1 MNRTHIGLGIFVL
14 GTLGL
19 LIWLAQSI
27 GALGGRRGVEYEVR
41 LEHAAGLVANN
52 AVKVAGV
59 EVGRIEKIGVDH
71 DIAVLTLRVDE
82 DIVLH
87 TDAKAIVRAK
97 SLLGE
102 KYLQL
107 DPGERESPVL
117 EAGGRIADVETQF
130 EVDQVLN
137 ALQPLL
143 GGEDSIAGVLGP
155 LAERLA
161 ALMDDATGKDG
172 KPPIVT
178 RADIDQLVDDV
189 KVTSATVRRIATDNE
204 ADIRKIVESTRDLAG
219 DPRLPVLLA
228 RADRMSKT
236 LDERLPQ
243 LLDRTEAA
251 LEKLEK
257 VAAIV
262 DDDRAKKIGTIIDD
276 ATVAMANLR
285 TLSNDLKGLGKTVE
299 PLLESLGKLAKRALA
314 LDGPTIRQFLQKE
327 GVKVYFGSK
336 REASKVLGGAAVV
349 DDEGPTRE
357 KRTGSVASERTPNAG
372 RHCGTSVASSS
383 PSRRRR
389 SVSMAIL
396 ASMRASWA
404 PMQ

>member
-1 MNRTHIGLGIFVL
+1 MNRTHIGLGVFVL

-71 DIAVLTLRVDE
+71 DVAVLTLRVDE
-82 DIVLH
+82 EIVLH

-107 DPGERESPVL
+107 APGERDSPVL
-117 EAGGRIADVETQF
+117 EPGGVITDVETHF

-143 GGEDSIAGVLGP
+143 GGEDSIAGMLGP
-155 LAERLA
+155 LADRMA

-172 KPPIVT
+172 KPPIIT
-178 RADIDQLVDDV
+178 RAEIDQLVDDV
-189 KVTSATVRRIATDNE
+189 TTTSAAVRRIATDNE
-204 ADIRKIVESTRDLAG
+204 ADIREIVRSTRDIAG
-219 DPRLPVLLA
+219 DPRISLLLA
-228 RADRMSKT
+228 RADSLSAT

-251 LEKLEK
+251 LAKLEK
-257 VAAIV
+257 LAEIV

-276 ATVAMANLR
+276 AAVAMANLR
-285 TLSNDLKGLGKTVE
+285 TLSGDLEDLGKVIE
-299 PLLESLGKLAKRALA
+299 PLLEDLGRLAARALA

-327 GVKVYFGSK
+327 GVKVYFGNK
-336 REASKVLGGAAVV
+336 REALKALGG
-349 DDEGPTRE
+349 DSGEE
-357 KRTGSVASERTPNAG
+357 
-372 RHCGTSVASSS
+372 
-383 PSRRRR
+383 
-389 SVSMAIL
+389 
-396 ASMRASWA
+396 
-404 PMQ
+404 

>member
-1 MNRTHIGLGIFVL
+1 MNRTHIGLGVFVL

-27 GALGGRRGVEYEVR
+27 GALGGGGGVRYEVR
-41 LEHAAGLVANN
+41 LDHAAGLVANN

-82 DIVLH
+82 EIVLH
-87 TDAKAIVRAK
+87 TDATAIVRAK

-107 DPGERESPVL
+107 APGERDSPVL
-117 EAGGRIADVETQF
+117 EPGGLIERVETHF

-137 ALQPLL
+137 ALEPLL
-143 GGEDSIAGVLGP
+143 GGEDSIAGMLGP

-161 ALMDDATGKDG
+161 ALLDDATGKDG
-172 KPPIVT
+172 KPPIIT
-178 RADIDQLVDDV
+178 RADIDTLVDDV
-189 KVTSATVRRIATDNE
+189 KTTSAAVRRMATENE
-204 ADIRKIVESTRDLAG
+204 ADIREIVKSTRELTG
-219 DPRLPVLLA
+219 DRRIPLLLA
-228 RADRMSKT
+228 RADSMTAT

-251 LEKLEK
+251 LAKLEK
-257 VAAIV
+257 LADIV

-276 ATVAMANLR
+276 ATVATANLR

-299 PLLESLGKLAKRALA
+299 PLLEDLGRLASRALA

-327 GVKVYFGSK
+327 GVKVYVGNK
-336 REASKVLGGAAVV
+336 REAAKAFGGA
-349 DDEGPTRE
+349 D
-357 KRTGSVASERTPNAG
+357 
-372 RHCGTSVASSS
+372 
-383 PSRRRR
+383 
-389 SVSMAIL
+389 
-396 ASMRASWA
+396 
-404 PMQ
+404 

>member
-336 REASKVLGGAAVV
+336 REASKVLGGAAV
-349 DDEGPTRE
+349 DDDGP
-357 KRTGSVASERTPNAG
+357 
-372 RHCGTSVASSS
+372 
-383 PSRRRR
+383 
-389 SVSMAIL
+389 
-396 ASMRASWA
+396 
-404 PMQ
+404 

>member
-27 GALGGRRGVEYEVR
+27 GALGGGSGVRYEVR

-59 EVGRIEKIGVDH
+59 EVGKIEKIGVDH
-71 DIAVLTLRVDE
+71 DIAVLTLRVDPE
-82 DIVLH
+82 VVLH
-87 TDAKAIVRAK
+87 TDATAIVRAK

-107 DPGERESPVL
+107 TPGERDSPVL
-117 EAGGRIADVETQF
+117 AADGLIENVETHF

-155 LAERLA
+155 LAERLGEM
-161 ALMDDATGKDG
+161 MDSATGKDG
-172 KPPIVT
+172 QPPIIT
-178 RADIDQLVDDV
+178 RAEIDQIIDDV
-189 KVTSATVRRIATDNE
+189 KTTSATVRRIATENE
-204 ADIRKIVESTRDLAG
+204 EDIRTIVKNTKTLTD
-219 DPRLPVLLA
+219 DPRVDRLLA
-228 RADRMSKT
+228 RADNMSAT

-243 LLDRTEAA
+243 LLERTESSLAK
-251 LEKLEK
+251 LEKLAE
-257 VAAIV
+257 IV

-285 TLSNDLKGLGKTVE
+285 TLSGELRGLSKSVE
-299 PLLESLGKLAKRALA
+299 PLVKDLAKLARRAMA
-314 LDGPTIRQFLQKE
+314 LDAATIRQFLQKE
-327 GVKVYFGSK
+327 GMKVYFGSK
-336 REASKVLGGAAVV
+336 READKVLGEV
-349 DDEGPTRE
+349 D
-357 KRTGSVASERTPNAG
+357 
-372 RHCGTSVASSS
+372 
-383 PSRRRR
+383 
-389 SVSMAIL
+389 
-396 ASMRASWA
+396 
-404 PMQ
+404 

>member
-14 GTLGL
+14 GTLAL

-27 GALGGRRGVEYEVR
+27 GALGGRRGVQYEVR

-71 DIAVLTLRVDE
+71 DTAVLTLRVDE
-82 DIVLH
+82 EVVLH

-107 DPGERESPVL
+107 APGERTSPVL
-117 EAGGRIADVETQF
+117 EPGGLITDVETHF

-161 ALMDDATGKDG
+161 ELMDDATGKDG
-172 KPPIVT
+172 KPPILT
-178 RADIDQLVDDV
+178 RADIDQIVDDV
-189 KVTSATVRRIATDNE
+189 KTTSATVRRIATDNE
-204 ADIRKIVESTRDLAG
+204 TDIRKIVQSTRDLAG
-219 DPRLPVLLA
+219 DPRLPLLLA
-228 RADRMSKT
+228 RADSMSAT
-236 LDERLPQ
+236 LDERLPA

-251 LEKLEK
+251 LAELERLTK
-257 VAAIV
+257 IV

-285 TLSNDLKGLGKTVE
+285 TLSGELKGLGKTVE
-299 PLLESLGKLAKRALA
+299 PLLEDLRRLAERALA

-327 GVKVYFGSK
+327 GVKVYFGNK
-336 REASKVLGGAAVV
+336 REAAKALGAGG
-349 DDEGPTRE
+349 DDE
-357 KRTGSVASERTPNAG
+357 
-372 RHCGTSVASSS
+372 
-383 PSRRRR
+383 
-389 SVSMAIL
+389 
-396 ASMRASWA
+396 
-404 PMQ
+404 

>member
-27 GALGGRRGVEYEVR
+27 GALGGRSGVVYEVR

-71 DIAVLTLRVDE
+71 DVAVLTLRVDS

-87 TDAKAIVRAK
+87 TDATAIVRAK

-107 DPGERESPVL
+107 TPGERESPVL
-117 EAGGRIADVETQF
+117 AAGGQIEKVETHF

-143 GGEDSIAGVLGP
+143 GGEDSIAGMLGP
-155 LAERLA
+155 LAERMA
-161 ALMDDATGKDG
+161 ALMDDATGKSG
-172 KPPIVT
+172 KPPIIT
-178 RADIDQLVDDV
+178 RAEIDQLVDDV
-189 KVTSATVRRIATDNE
+189 KTTSATVRRIATDNE
-204 ADIRKIVESTRDLAG
+204 ADIRKIVQSTRDIAG
-219 DPRLPVLLA
+219 DPRIPLLLA
-228 RADRMSKT
+228 RADSMSAT

-251 LEKLEK
+251 LAKLERL
-257 VAAIV
+257 AAIV
-262 DDDRAKKIGTIIDD
+262 DEDRAKKIGTIIDD
-276 ATVAMANLR
+276 SAVAMANLR
-285 TLSNDLKGLGKTVE
+285 KLSSDLKDLGKTVE
-299 PLLESLGKLAKRALA
+299 PLLEDLGRLAERALA

-327 GVKVYFGSK
+327 GVKVYFGNK
-336 REASKVLGGAAVV
+336 REAVKALGGVP
-349 DDEGPTRE
+349 E
-357 KRTGSVASERTPNAG
+357 
-372 RHCGTSVASSS
+372 
-383 PSRRRR
+383 
-389 SVSMAIL
+389 
-396 ASMRASWA
+396 
-404 PMQ
+404 

>member
-1 MNRTHIGLGIFVL
+1 MNRTHIGLGVFVL
-14 GTLGL
+14 GTLAL

-27 GALGGRRGVEYEVR
+27 GALGGRSGVRYEVR

-71 DIAVLTLRVDE
+71 DVAVLTLRVDH
-82 DIVLH
+82 DVVLH
-87 TDAKAIVRAK
+87 NDAKAIVRAK

-107 DPGERESPVL
+107 APGQRDSPVL
-117 EAGGRIADVETQF
+117 EPGGTISNVETHF

-155 LAERLA
+155 LALRLGE
-161 ALMDDATGKDG
+161 LMDDATGKDG
-172 KPPIVT
+172 KPPIIT

-204 ADIRKIVESTRDLAG
+204 ADLREIVKDTRKLAG
-219 DPRLPVLLA
+219 DPRLPLLLA
-228 RADRMSKT
+228 RADRMSAV
-236 LDERLPQ
+236 LDDRLPQ

-251 LEKLEK
+251 LAKLEK
-257 VAAIV
+257 VAAVV

-276 ATVAMANLR
+276 ASVAMANLR
-285 TLSNDLKGLGKTVE
+285 TLSGDLKGLGKTVE
-299 PLLESLGKLAKRALA
+299 PLLADLGRLAARALL
-314 LDGPTIRQFLQKE
+314 LDGPTIRQFLQRE
-327 GVKVYFGSK
+327 GVKVYFGNK
-336 REASKVLGGAAVV
+336 REAAKALG
-349 DDEGPTRE
+349 DEDGP
-357 KRTGSVASERTPNAG
+357 
-372 RHCGTSVASSS
+372 
-383 PSRRRR
+383 
-389 SVSMAIL
+389 
-396 ASMRASWA
+396 
-404 PMQ
+404 

>member
-1 MNRTHIGLGIFVL
+1 MNRTHIGLGVFVL

-27 GALGGRRGVEYEVR
+27 GALGGRQGVEYEVR
-41 LEHAAGLVANN
+41 LPHAAGLVENN
-52 AVKVAGV
+52 SVKVAGV

-87 TDAKAIVRAK
+87 TDSKAIVRAK

-107 DPGERESPVL
+107 MPGERESPVL
-117 EAGGRIADVETQF
+117 EPGGTISDVETSF

-143 GGEDSIAGVLGP
+143 GGEDSIAGMLGP
-155 LAERLA
+155 LAERMA
-161 ALMDDATGKDG
+161 ALMDDATGKNG
-172 KPPIVT
+172 KPPILT

-189 KVTSATVRRIATDNE
+189 KTTSATVRRIATDNE

-219 DPRLPVLLA
+219 DPRLPLLLA
-228 RADRMSKT
+228 RADNMSKT

-243 LLDRTEAA
+243 LLDRTDAA
-251 LEKLEK
+251 LAKLEKLAE
-257 VAAIV
+257 IV
-262 DDDRAKKIGTIIDD
+262 DDDRAKKLGTIIDD

-285 TLSNDLKGLGKTVE
+285 TLSGDLEDLGKTVE
-299 PLLESLGKLAKRALA
+299 PLLESLGKLAKRALE
-314 LDGPTIRQFLQKE
+314 LDGPTIRQFMQKE

-336 REASKVLGGAAVV
+336 REAAKGLGTAI
-349 DDEGPTRE
+349 DDEGP
-357 KRTGSVASERTPNAG
+357 P
-372 RHCGTSVASSS
+372 
-383 PSRRRR
+383 
-389 SVSMAIL
+389 
-396 ASMRASWA
+396 
-404 PMQ
+404 

>member
-14 GTLGL
+14 GTLAL

-27 GALGGRRGVEYEVR
+27 GALGGRRGVPYEVR

-71 DIAVLTLRVDE
+71 DIAVLTLRVDD

-117 EAGGRIADVETQF
+117 EPGGVITDVETHF

-143 GGEDSIAGVLGP
+143 GGEDSVAGALGP
-155 LAERLA
+155 LAQRLGE
-161 ALMDDATGKDG
+161 LVDDATGKDG
-172 KPPIVT
+172 KPPIIT

-204 ADIRKIVESTRDLAG
+204 ADIRKIVEDTRDLAG
-219 DPRLPVLLA
+219 DPRLLLLLA
-228 RADRMSKT
+228 RADSMSAT

-251 LEKLEK
+251 LAKLEK
-257 VAAIV
+257 VAEIV

-299 PLLESLGKLAKRALA
+299 PLLEDLGRLAARALL

-327 GVKVYFGSK
+327 GVKVYFGNK
-336 REASKVLGGAAVV
+336 REAEKAFGGAEPA
-349 DDEGPTRE
+349 E
-357 KRTGSVASERTPNAG
+357 
-372 RHCGTSVASSS
+372 
-383 PSRRRR
+383 
-389 SVSMAIL
+389 
-396 ASMRASWA
+396 
-404 PMQ
+404 

>member
-27 GALGGRRGVEYEVR
+27 GALGGRSGVQYEVR

-71 DIAVLTLRVDE
+71 DTAVLTLRVDPE
-82 DIVLH
+82 VVLH
-87 TDAKAIVRAK
+87 TDATAIVRAK

-107 DPGERESPVL
+107 APGERDSPLL
-117 EAGGRIADVETQF
+117 EAGGVIANVETHF

-155 LAERLA
+155 LAERMGEV
-161 ALMDDATGKDG
+161 MDSATGKDG
-172 KPPIVT
+172 QPPIIT
-178 RADIDQLVDDV
+178 RDEITQIIDDV
-189 KVTSATVRRIATDNE
+189 KTTSATVRRIATDNE
-204 ADIRKIVESTRDLAG
+204 ADVREIVKSTREIAD
-219 DPRLPVLLA
+219 DPRIPRLLA
-228 RADRMSKT
+228 RADRMSAT
-236 LDERLPQ
+236 LDERLPK

-251 LEKLEK
+251 LAKLEK
-257 VAAIV
+257 VAEIV

-276 ATVAMANLR
+276 ASVAMKNLR
-285 TLSNDLKGLGKTVE
+285 TLSGELEGLSKSVE
-299 PLLESLGKLAKRALA
+299 PLVKDLGRLARRALA

-327 GVKVYFGSK
+327 GVKVYFGNK
-336 REASKVLGGAAVV
+336 REAERALDAA
-349 DDEGPTRE
+349 D
-357 KRTGSVASERTPNAG
+357 
-372 RHCGTSVASSS
+372 
-383 PSRRRR
+383 
-389 SVSMAIL
+389 
-396 ASMRASWA
+396 
-404 PMQ
+404 

>member
-1 MNRTHIGLGIFVL
+1 MNRTHIGLGVFVL

-71 DIAVLTLRVDE
+71 DVAVLTLRVDE
-82 DIVLH
+82 EIVLH

-107 DPGERESPVL
+107 APGERESPVL
-117 EAGGRIADVETQF
+117 EPGGVITDVETHF

-143 GGEDSIAGVLGP
+143 GGEDSIAGMLGP
-155 LAERLA
+155 LADRMA

-172 KPPIVT
+172 KPPIIT
-178 RADIDQLVDDV
+178 RAQIDQLVDDV
-189 KVTSATVRRIATDNE
+189 TTTSATVRRIATDNE
-204 ADIRKIVESTRDLAG
+204 ADIREIVRSTRDIAG
-219 DPRLPVLLA
+219 DPRISLLLA
-228 RADRMSKT
+228 RADSLSAK

-251 LEKLEK
+251 LAKLEK
-257 VAAIV
+257 LAEIV

-285 TLSNDLKGLGKTVE
+285 TLSGDLKGLGKVIE
-299 PLLESLGKLAKRALA
+299 PLLEDLGRLAARALA

-327 GVKVYFGSK
+327 GVKVYFGNK
-336 REASKVLGGAAVV
+336 REAVKALGGDVG
-349 DDEGPTRE
+349 DE
-357 KRTGSVASERTPNAG
+357 
-372 RHCGTSVASSS
+372 
-383 PSRRRR
+383 
-389 SVSMAIL
+389 
-396 ASMRASWA
+396 
-404 PMQ
+404 